1 MSMALLRNHL
11 CLQSHHCFNCL
22 FSYSHQDA
30 TKSSSI
36 SEIGIGIAVH
46 SGEDSNFDEHGSA
59 GAVIYTSTPTK
70 ASISFAPNRSKKLW
84 KLQATLG
91 LEVQLMWEKIA
102 TWLMLVACRT
112 RNDTTLTVD
121 AHNIKDGFLLMI
133 SFMIMTLKHE
143 RWL

>member
-1 MSMALLRNHL
+1 
-11 CLQSHHCFNCL
+11 
-22 FSYSHQDA
+22 
-30 TKSSSI
+30 
-36 SEIGIGIAVH
+36 
-46 SGEDSNFDEHGSA
+46 
-59 GAVIYTSTPTK
+59 
-70 ASISFAPNRSKKLW
+70 
-84 KLQATLG
+84 LG